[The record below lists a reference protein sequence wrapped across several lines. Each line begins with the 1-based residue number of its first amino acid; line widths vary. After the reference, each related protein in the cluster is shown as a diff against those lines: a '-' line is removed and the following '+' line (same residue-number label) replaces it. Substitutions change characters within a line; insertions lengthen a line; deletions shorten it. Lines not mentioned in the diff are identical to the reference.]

1 MGENMNVTDKAFSDQ
16 SAQYKKLS
24 QDLFDAISMRDSSN
38 EFDMKLESQ
47 KQHYEGL
54 LNSIKLRIEEKL
66 DQFDPS

>member
-47 KQHYEGL
+47 K
-54 LNSIKLRIEEKL
+54 
-66 DQFDPS
+66 